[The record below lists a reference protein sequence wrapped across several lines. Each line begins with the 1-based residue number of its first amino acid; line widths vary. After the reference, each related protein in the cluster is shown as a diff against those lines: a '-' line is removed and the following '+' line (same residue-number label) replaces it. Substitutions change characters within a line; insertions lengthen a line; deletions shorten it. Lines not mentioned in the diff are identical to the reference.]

1 MVLYYGNINPFL
13 PSVPFRSVWKHQ
25 KTETLFF
32 PMFPFDP
39 SENIRKPKPFSS
51 QCSLLIRLKTS
62 ENQSPFLPNIPFWSL
77 WKHQKTKTL
86 FFPMFFFD
94 PSENIRKLKP
104 FSSQCSLLIPL
115 KVFWCF
121 QKESDKIFQSC
132 SKIQLKN
139 QFKYSLKTWI
149 ILSQVLVSQGG
160 VYFIVMLQVVGW

>member
-1 MVLYYGNINPFL
+1 MGTL
-13 PSVPFRSVWKHQ
+13 
-25 KTETLFF
+25 TLFF
-32 PMFPFDP
+32 LMFPYDP

-51 QCSLLIRLKTS
+51 QYSLLILLKTS

-86 FFPMFFFD
+86 FFPMFLFD
-94 PSENIRKLKP
+94 PSENIRKLNP
-104 FSSQCSLLIPL
+104 FYSQCSLLIPL

-121 QKESDKIFQSC
+121 QKESKGNIGNNYVKFKSDKIFQSC

-149 ILSQVLVSQGG
+149 ILSQILVSQGG
-160 VYFIVMLQVVGW
+160 VYFIAMLQL